1 MIQTVKEL
9 IDELKKCNPNYPV
22 RIYFNDDIKEIELV
36 DNTLQDRV
44 DINML
49 EEDKVMKLRQAQKTK
64 IERML
69 DEIEY
74 YLEAMEQQE
83 YMTFDLEKDLR
94 RLSAMLDD
102 VREEI
107 EKK

>member
-1 MIQTVKEL
+1 MADMVLSLRDRL
-9 IDELKKCNPNYPV
+9 IYN
-22 RIYFNDDIKEIELV
+22 IK
-36 DNTLQDRV
+36 DN
-44 DINML
+44 
-49 EEDKVMKLRQAQKTK
+49 KMKLRQQQKTK

-74 YLEAMEQQE
+74 FLEAMEQQE
-83 YMTFDLEKDLR
+83 YITFDLEKDLR

>member
-1 MIQTVKEL
+1 MVLSLRDRL
-9 IDELKKCNPNYPV
+9 IYN
-22 RIYFNDDIKEIELV
+22 IK
-36 DNTLQDRV
+36 DN
-44 DINML
+44 
-49 EEDKVMKLRQAQKTK
+49 VMKLRQVQKTK

-94 RLSAMLDD
+94 RLSAMLDS

-107 EKK
+107 EK

>member
-1 MIQTVKEL
+1 MVLSLRDRL
-9 IDELKKCNPNYPV
+9 IYN
-22 RIYFNDDIKEIELV
+22 IK
-36 DNTLQDRV
+36 DN
-44 DINML
+44 
-49 EEDKVMKLRQAQKTK
+49 VMKLRQVQKTK

-74 YLEAMEQQE
+74 FLEAMEQQE

>member
-1 MIQTVKEL
+1 MVDMVLSLRDRL
-9 IDELKKCNPNYPV
+9 IYN
-22 RIYFNDDIKEIELV
+22 IK
-36 DNTLQDRV
+36 DN
-44 DINML
+44 
-49 EEDKVMKLRQAQKTK
+49 VMKLRQVQKTK

-74 YLEAMEQQE
+74 FLEAMEQQE

>member
-1 MIQTVKEL
+1 MVLSLRDRL
-9 IDELKKCNPNYPV
+9 IYN
-22 RIYFNDDIKEIELV
+22 IK
-36 DNTLQDRV
+36 DN
-44 DINML
+44 
-49 EEDKVMKLRQAQKTK
+49 VMKLRQVQKTK

-74 YLEAMEQQE
+74 FVENMEQQE
-83 YMTFDLEKDLR
+83 YITFDLEKDLR

>member
-1 MIQTVKEL
+1 MATTKRFREGECV
-9 IDELKKCNPNYPV
+9 V
-22 RIYFNDDIKEIELV
+22 
-36 DNTLQDRV
+36 
-44 DINML
+44 
-49 EEDKVMKLRQAQKTK
+49 KLRQAQKTK

-74 YLEAMEQQE
+74 FLEAMEQQE

-107 EKK
+107 ENE

>member
-1 MIQTVKEL
+1 MVLSLRDRL
-9 IDELKKCNPNYPV
+9 IYN
-22 RIYFNDDIKEIELV
+22 IK
-36 DNTLQDRV
+36 
-44 DINML
+44 
-49 EEDKVMKLRQAQKTK
+49 DKVMKLRQTQQTK

-74 YLEAMEQQE
+74 FIETMEQQE
-83 YMTFDLEKDLR
+83 YITFDLEKDLQ
-94 RLSAMLDD
+94 RLQDMLDS

>member
-1 MIQTVKEL
+1 MVDMVLSLKDRL
-9 IDELKKCNPNYPV
+9 IYN
-22 RIYFNDDIKEIELV
+22 IK
-36 DNTLQDRV
+36 DR
-44 DINML
+44 
-49 EEDKVMKLRQAQKTK
+49 VMKLRQQQKTK

-74 YLEAMEQQE
+74 FVENMEQQE
-83 YMTFDLEKDLR
+83 YITFDLEKDLR

>member
-1 MIQTVKEL
+1 MVLSLRDRL
-9 IDELKKCNPNYPV
+9 IYN
-22 RIYFNDDIKEIELV
+22 IK
-36 DNTLQDRV
+36 DN
-44 DINML
+44 
-49 EEDKVMKLRQAQKTK
+49 KMKLRQQQKTK

-74 YLEAMEQQE
+74 FLEAMEQQE
-83 YMTFDLEKDLR
+83 YITFDLEKDLR
-94 RLSAMLDD
+94 RLSAMLDN

>member
-1 MIQTVKEL
+1 MVNMVLSLRDRL
-9 IDELKKCNPNYPV
+9 IYN
-22 RIYFNDDIKEIELV
+22 IK
-36 DNTLQDRV
+36 DN
-44 DINML
+44 
-49 EEDKVMKLRQAQKTK
+49 VMKLRQAQKTK

-74 YLEAMEQQE
+74 FLEAMEQQE

>member
-1 MIQTVKEL
+1 
-9 IDELKKCNPNYPV
+9 
-22 RIYFNDDIKEIELV
+22 
-36 DNTLQDRV
+36 
-44 DINML
+44 
-49 EEDKVMKLRQAQKTK
+49 MKLRQAQKTK

-69 DEIEY
+69 DKIEY
-74 YLEAMEQQE
+74 FLEAMEQQE

-107 EKK
+107 EKWTIVFIFWPVCYLYLALV

>member
-1 MIQTVKEL
+1 MVLSLRDRL
-9 IDELKKCNPNYPV
+9 IYN
-22 RIYFNDDIKEIELV
+22 IK
-36 DNTLQDRV
+36 DN
-44 DINML
+44 
-49 EEDKVMKLRQAQKTK
+49 KMKLLQQQKTK
-64 IERML
+64 IEIML

-74 YLEAMEQQE
+74 VIEDMEQQE
-83 YMTFDLEKDLR
+83 YITFDLEKDLR

>member
-1 MIQTVKEL
+1 MVLSLRDRL
-9 IDELKKCNPNYPV
+9 IYN
-22 RIYFNDDIKEIELV
+22 IK
-36 DNTLQDRV
+36 
-44 DINML
+44 
-49 EEDKVMKLRQAQKTK
+49 DKVMKLRQTQQTK

-74 YLEAMEQQE
+74 FVETMEKQD
-83 YMTFDLEKDLR
+83 YITFDLEKDLR
-94 RLSAMLDD
+94 RLQAMLDN

>member
-1 MIQTVKEL
+1 
-9 IDELKKCNPNYPV
+9 
-22 RIYFNDDIKEIELV
+22 
-36 DNTLQDRV
+36 
-44 DINML
+44 
-49 EEDKVMKLRQAQKTK
+49 MKLRQVQKSK

-83 YMTFDLEKDLR
+83 YMKFDLEKDLR
-94 RLSAMLDD
+94 RLSAMIDD

-107 EKK
+107 EKKWVKDIRQQ

>member
-1 MIQTVKEL
+1 
-9 IDELKKCNPNYPV
+9 
-22 RIYFNDDIKEIELV
+22 
-36 DNTLQDRV
+36 
-44 DINML
+44 
-49 EEDKVMKLRQAQKTK
+49 MKLRQVQKTK

-74 YLEAMEQQE
+74 FLEAMEQQE

-107 EKK
+107 EKKWIMSFIFLE

>member
-1 MIQTVKEL
+1 MVNMVLNLRDRL
-9 IDELKKCNPNYPV
+9 IYN
-22 RIYFNDDIKEIELV
+22 IK
-36 DNTLQDRV
+36 
-44 DINML
+44 
-49 EEDKVMKLRQAQKTK
+49 DKVMKLRQAQKTK

>member
-1 MIQTVKEL
+1 MVLSLKDRL
-9 IDELKKCNPNYPV
+9 IYN
-22 RIYFNDDIKEIELV
+22 IK
-36 DNTLQDRV
+36 DN
-44 DINML
+44 
-49 EEDKVMKLRQAQKTK
+49 KMKLLQQQKTK
-64 IERML
+64 IEIML

-74 YLEAMEQQE
+74 VIEDMEQQE
-83 YMTFDLEKDLR
+83 YITFDLEKDLR

>member
-1 MIQTVKEL
+1 MVLSLRDRL
-9 IDELKKCNPNYPV
+9 IYN
-22 RIYFNDDIKEIELV
+22 IK
-36 DNTLQDRV
+36 
-44 DINML
+44 
-49 EEDKVMKLRQAQKTK
+49 DKVMKLRQTQQTK

-74 YLEAMEQQE
+74 FVETMEKQD
-83 YMTFDLEKDLR
+83 YITFDLEKDLR

>member
-1 MIQTVKEL
+1 
-9 IDELKKCNPNYPV
+9 
-22 RIYFNDDIKEIELV
+22 
-36 DNTLQDRV
+36 
-44 DINML
+44 
-49 EEDKVMKLRQAQKTK
+49 MKLRQAQKTK

-74 YLEAMEQQE
+74 FLEAMELQE

-107 EKK
+107 EKWTIVFIFWPVCCLYLALV

>member
-1 MIQTVKEL
+1 MVDMVLSLRDRL
-9 IDELKKCNPNYPV
+9 IYN
-22 RIYFNDDIKEIELV
+22 IK
-36 DNTLQDRV
+36 DN
-44 DINML
+44 
-49 EEDKVMKLRQAQKTK
+49 KMKLRQQQKTK

-74 YLEAMEQQE
+74 FLEAMEQQE

>member
-1 MIQTVKEL
+1 MVLSLRDRL
-9 IDELKKCNPNYPV
+9 IYN
-22 RIYFNDDIKEIELV
+22 IK
-36 DNTLQDRV
+36 DN
-44 DINML
+44 
-49 EEDKVMKLRQAQKTK
+49 VMKLRQVQKTK

-94 RLSAMLDD
+94 RLRAMLDD
-102 VREEI
+102 AREEI

>member
-1 MIQTVKEL
+1 
-9 IDELKKCNPNYPV
+9 
-22 RIYFNDDIKEIELV
+22 
-36 DNTLQDRV
+36 
-44 DINML
+44 
-49 EEDKVMKLRQAQKTK
+49 MKLRQAQKTK

-69 DEIEY
+69 DKIEY
-74 YLEAMEQQE
+74 FLEAMEQQE

-107 EKK
+107 ENEYHYKKS

>member
-1 MIQTVKEL
+1 MVLSLRDRL
-9 IDELKKCNPNYPV
+9 IYN
-22 RIYFNDDIKEIELV
+22 IK
-36 DNTLQDRV
+36 DN
-44 DINML
+44 
-49 EEDKVMKLRQAQKTK
+49 KMKLRQQQKTK

-74 YLEAMEQQE
+74 FLEAMEQQE

-94 RLSAMLDD
+94 RLSAMLDN

>member
-1 MIQTVKEL
+1 MVNMVLSLRDRL
-9 IDELKKCNPNYPV
+9 IYN
-22 RIYFNDDIKEIELV
+22 IK
-36 DNTLQDRV
+36 
-44 DINML
+44 
-49 EEDKVMKLRQAQKTK
+49 DKVMKLRQAQKTK

-74 YLEAMEQQE
+74 FLEAMEQQE

>member
-1 MIQTVKEL
+1 
-9 IDELKKCNPNYPV
+9 
-22 RIYFNDDIKEIELV
+22 
-36 DNTLQDRV
+36 
-44 DINML
+44 
-49 EEDKVMKLRQAQKTK
+49 MKLRQTQKTK

-69 DEIEY
+69 DDIEY
-74 YLEAMEQQE
+74 FLEAMEQQE

-107 EKK
+107 ENE